1 MKIKVR
7 QKEVKA
13 SQKEVKVS
21 QKANIK
27 LTTKPSPI
35 IIVLLLTPLLLAG
48 TAGATDISACG
59 TITTSGA
66 LLNNISGTG
75 DCLIIGA
82 NNIVIDGKGFWVT
95 FATINAGRGVYN
107 NGYTNV
113 TIINLGIV
121 LGSASTNSYG
131 IDYEGISTGNITNN
145 TIDIGSGGLSD
156 MALRIRGSMIN
167 ISYNSINA
175 SAGEGIDFSTN
186 NKNSILNNTINDTSG
201 NAIVLTSSNNGI
213 ISNTNGRTTGG
224 TGIALSNSNNNII
237 TGGNLFTT
245 TGYAYSLTSSSNNNS
260 FSLLNFSAS
269 RKISFG
275 DTISWFNY
283 SNDSVV
289 SVSNNLSSSKII
301 SRSLTKNWSQA
312 NTSFFDSL
320 TTSTAIGYYNV
331 TGLIPGINYTIL
343 NNSQLNFTLLTDP
356 TGNLPI
362 FTMNLTSTPILI
374 SIKQSVTINIT
385 NWANDYT
392 NNQNLSFSSNFSPVT
407 FNITTNEVPTSISW
421 NVNNVTQSSK
431 SSTLTYPFNSNGSYN
446 INATVFDSTSNTLD
460 YKNWTVNVSDS
471 PYNCSAINAAQ
482 YVISNNTIV
491 LNNQTSTLCTV
502 QRDINNN
509 SLIYYDSTN
518 NTYLLGA
525 NISIV
530 HLAALII
537 SNTLNFN
544 ETDNNTNGI
553 TSSGNLTIT
562 NSIINSST
570 GKSWYVLINNDGRMQ
585 MNNTDFSRCG
595 QVSIP
600 CFKFGTYPQ
609 YAITDT
615 WWMDLDNITAHDN
628 LGGAIFTNWQP
639 FAWNASNATFYNL
652 TGTVEGTIALSG
664 TIRNSTFYHT
674 SHLLD
679 LMISWGT
686 SGGVYDSNIYDIN
699 NDGLAYGSIFY
710 CKEGNGGCI
719 FQNNTIH
726 DFSLQDVLGVYGSN
740 QNQTSIYRDNRIYNG
755 STGNSGIIYWRAN
768 QYYDGV
774 NWPPVNITSW
784 VYNNTITNVS
794 ANVFGFDWHSGGRNA
809 RIWNNTVDIVGR
821 SFVANY
827 EASQAGGG
835 IYYPGDSLNSIV
847 YDMSFSTIHVN
858 DLENVSNQS
867 LIGYMPAFVNIN
879 HSSVI
884 VDMPDD
890 YFYNYQYADVGIIY
904 SNGNPVSNATI
915 TFMTNRSY
923 PNSTDLFLSAIDL
936 YRNNK
941 STISTDASGHIP
953 LPQGNE
959 TNTLALLSYY
969 QNSTSTNN
977 MSYTV
982 NVNDSS
988 KIYVNINTTINSTGY
1003 NSPNQLVASAT
1014 ISPNSSWYR
1023 SNPNTYQ
1030 NTTTIQFP
1038 PATNWSILPNITIT
1052 VNASSDKN
1060 LVASW
1065 PGIAQVY
1072 FNTTIPE
1079 WQGQP
1084 VYLRHDNIQIA
1095 SSIANATGYV
1105 SFLYTGSNGTFNV
1118 TTNAMP
1124 SGCSAINA
1132 AVYYPA
1138 NSTIVLYNQTSTL
1151 CTIWNDVVN
1160 TSVISF
1166 YDSDNHYNL
1175 SNTLIKVNE
1184 GANINISDSTL
1195 YYNLTTNGSTGIKSF
1210 GNLIISNSSISTWNT
1225 TNSSPRGYITTEYR
1239 GITNLSFHP
1248 SWNISNSYF
1257 GYIGFNDGLVSQFG
1271 IDLGENGTSTPN
1283 DKYFVG
1289 NKLENVYAFKW
1300 SANNANISNNI
1311 FNNMTCINLC
1321 GTNGGDIFQYS
1332 DTSGGIVSND
1342 TVNNAAANSMWFASV
1357 TNYTVTNIFSYNA
1370 ASKGIYFKHPKNL
1383 TASNLTISG
1392 GTLGLQVE
1400 LSGADATNTSID
1412 TVHISGVNGFA
1423 ADLYSPSAN
1432 ITSILTVSNL
1442 TATNTT
1448 GIYLQQW
1455 KFLRDVMV
1463 SNGTSSPAIEIYATG
1478 NNDTIRNLTTTN
1490 VKYGFATDDSISNI
1504 YCIDCNLTV
1513 NTASVNFYRFTENYL
1528 DFINVFSNKN
1538 PSWDGSNNNGKLTE
1552 YSYLDVN
1559 VTDSNGN
1566 PISGAN
1572 ITISVNN
1579 SAVSTK
1585 DASQLIPSNVTNV
1598 LTGNN
1603 GHSPLSIAIPFSR
1616 KYNATKINYS
1626 ENVTVNDS
1634 RYIYSNINTTINSTG
1649 YIYPNQPVASA
1660 TIYPNSSWY
1669 RPNPNTYQNTTTIQL
1684 PPATNWS
1691 ILPNTAI
1698 TVNASSDKNLTAS
1711 WSGVAQVYFNTTIPE
1726 WQGQPVYLRHNNFQ
1740 VASSI
1745 ANATGFVS
1753 FQYSGLNN
1761 TFNVTNATS
1770 INITSWSNNFTNNQS
1785 LTFVANFSTIN
1796 FNITTNITSDL
1807 TNWTIN
1813 GIDQSQN
1820 FDNIS
1825 IPFTINGTYY
1835 INVTAYNSTYSTSDS
1850 KSWKVILPTYNIS
1863 GYVKD
1868 ILNNPLQGATV
1879 SCSGCHAVK
1888 YSITD
1893 QNGLYKLGG
1902 MNHAFNS
1909 TVNASMSGY
1918 TSQSMLV
1925 NSTGEDITNLN
1936 FTLKEIIYPYS
1947 NATGSIIPWN
1957 STASWSEPNNGSN
1970 ISILTGSGITEVF
1983 VTLDARVNT
1992 TNAFLYAR
2000 IKEDGNEIARYN
2012 ITSSTYE
2019 LTTSFIVNNTDNPGT
2034 HYYSLEL
2041 SSSNKTKTIIYKWSM
2056 YVRSD
2061 SGTVVMSNDNV
2072 TAVRSLDTSYIN
2084 SNSRSLEIFVT
2095 AKAQITA
2102 DNGSAVF
2109 FGNSTT
2115 GQLSGNTGIE
2125 HGLLNET
2132 VTKQIAFIVA
2142 PNSEYTVNSSV
2153 SNGSVTLE
2161 DWREIVI

>member
-107 NGYTNV
+107 NGHTNV

-679 LMISWGT
+679 LMILWGT

-1003 NSPNQLVASAT
+1003 NSPNQPVASAT

-1030 NTTTIQFP
+1030 NTTTIQ
-1038 PATNWSILPNITIT
+1038 
-1052 VNASSDKN
+1052 
-1060 LVASW
+1060 
-1065 PGIAQVY
+1065 
-1072 FNTTIPE
+1072 
-1079 WQGQP
+1079 
-1084 VYLRHDNIQIA
+1084 
-1095 SSIANATGYV
+1095 
-1105 SFLYTGSNGTFNV
+1105 
-1118 TTNAMP
+1118 
-1124 SGCSAINA
+1124 
-1132 AVYYPA
+1132 
-1138 NSTIVLYNQTSTL
+1138 
-1151 CTIWNDVVN
+1151 
-1160 TSVISF
+1160 
-1166 YDSDNHYNL
+1166 
-1175 SNTLIKVNE
+1175 
-1184 GANINISDSTL
+1184 
-1195 YYNLTTNGSTGIKSF
+1195 
-1210 GNLIISNSSISTWNT
+1210 
-1225 TNSSPRGYITTEYR
+1225 
-1239 GITNLSFHP
+1239 
-1248 SWNISNSYF
+1248 
-1257 GYIGFNDGLVSQFG
+1257 
-1271 IDLGENGTSTPN
+1271 
-1283 DKYFVG
+1283 
-1289 NKLENVYAFKW
+1289 
-1300 SANNANISNNI
+1300 
-1311 FNNMTCINLC
+1311 
-1321 GTNGGDIFQYS
+1321 
-1332 DTSGGIVSND
+1332 
-1342 TVNNAAANSMWFASV
+1342 
-1357 TNYTVTNIFSYNA
+1357 
-1370 ASKGIYFKHPKNL
+1370 
-1383 TASNLTISG
+1383 
-1392 GTLGLQVE
+1392 
-1400 LSGADATNTSID
+1400 
-1412 TVHISGVNGFA
+1412 
-1423 ADLYSPSAN
+1423 
-1432 ITSILTVSNL
+1432 
-1442 TATNTT
+1442 
-1448 GIYLQQW
+1448 
-1455 KFLRDVMV
+1455 
-1463 SNGTSSPAIEIYATG
+1463 
-1478 NNDTIRNLTTTN
+1478 
-1490 VKYGFATDDSISNI
+1490 
-1504 YCIDCNLTV
+1504 
-1513 NTASVNFYRFTENYL
+1513 
-1528 DFINVFSNKN
+1528 
-1538 PSWDGSNNNGKLTE
+1538 
-1552 YSYLDVN
+1552 
-1559 VTDSNGN
+1559 
-1566 PISGAN
+1566 
-1572 ITISVNN
+1572 
-1579 SAVSTK
+1579 
-1585 DASQLIPSNVTNV
+1585 
-1598 LTGNN
+1598 
-1603 GHSPLSIAIPFSR
+1603 
-1616 KYNATKINYS
+1616 
-1626 ENVTVNDS
+1626 
-1634 RYIYSNINTTINSTG
+1634 
-1649 YIYPNQPVASA
+1649 
-1660 TIYPNSSWY
+1660 
-1669 RPNPNTYQNTTTIQL
+1669 L

-1691 ILPNTAI
+1691 ILPNATI

-1711 WSGVAQVYFNTTIPE
+1711 WSGVATVYFNTTIPE
-1726 WQGQPVYLRHNNFQ
+1726 WQGQPVYLIHGNFQ
-1740 VASSI
+1740 VASST
-1745 ANATGFVS
+1745 ANATGYVS
-1753 FQYSGLNN
+1753 FLYTGLND
-1761 TFNVTNATS
+1761 TFNVTN
-1770 INITSWSNNFTNNQS
+1770 
-1785 LTFVANFSTIN
+1785 
-1796 FNITTNITSDL
+1796 TT
-1807 TNWTIN
+1807 
-1813 GIDQSQN
+1813 
-1820 FDNIS
+1820 
-1825 IPFTINGTYY
+1825 
-1835 INVTAYNSTYSTSDS
+1835 
-1850 KSWKVILPTYNIS
+1850 KVIEVNTSNL
-1863 GYVKD
+1863 
-1868 ILNNPLQGATV
+1868 
-1879 SCSGCHAVK
+1879 
-1888 YSITD
+1888 
-1893 QNGLYKLGG
+1893 
-1902 MNHAFNS
+1902 MF
-1909 TVNASMSGY
+1909 TVNASD
-1918 TSQSMLV
+1918 Q
-1925 NSTGEDITNLN
+1925 LN
-1936 FTLKEIIYPYS
+1936 FTSNLTGTLTWQVNKINQTTTTDGFNWIVPAQDIELWNDIYEI
-1947 NATGSIIPWN
+1947 NA
-1957 STASWSEPNNGSN
+1957 NNGTN
-1970 ISILTGSGITEVF
+1970 YVEWV
-1983 VTLDARVNT
+1983 VTTLPLSQAPELFESFSDGKYTSRTVTDMWGRPLINWSYYNT
-1992 TNAFLYAR
+1992 TFDGRSYNAKSMNNSYLNKKFLEGQ
-2000 IKEDGNEIARYN
+2000 IGTDINIWSLMN
-2012 ITSSTYE
+2012 ITY
-2019 LTTSFIVNNTDNPGT
+2019 GT
-2034 HYYSLEL
+2034 FVFYYQ
-2041 SSSNKTKTIIYKWSM
+2041 YP
-2056 YVRSD
+2056 
-2061 SGTVVMSNDNV
+2061 
-2072 TAVRSLDTSYIN
+2072 
-2084 SNSRSLEIFVT
+2084 
-2095 AKAQITA
+2095 
-2102 DNGSAVF
+2102 NGSTLATNPIDNQYIIF
-2109 FGNSTT
+2109 SNNSTT
-2115 GQLSGNTGIE
+2115 LPNYSKFYHADDEHIGIIQQNSTLLYPDTYRDTGSTYSNLGCMTDNCEGNAIGLGEQWHKVVIIHENTTGMWLIWNGVDNLTYPSFISE
-2125 HGLLNET
+2125 SIQPIKTLFDVGNINSIRIGAYDDGTRLFTQNIDDIMYWNGTYIYPTANITYNSTDIIINQSLNI
-2132 VTKQIAFIVA
+2132 QNPLI
-2142 PNSEYTVNSSV
+2142 Y
-2153 SNGSVTLE
+2153 LH
-2161 DWREIVI
+2161 